1 LVFRGDFMSP
11 IIKKREDDANGLSAS
26 VGN

>member
-1 LVFRGDFMSP
+1 MSP